1 MKQYQHL
8 IGTVDNNTDV
18 TAPNGNTRDIMNTVI
33 FADGKAGAYCA
44 QLAQALK
51 GADQVQTCYNIWKF
65 WKENVK
71 YAEDQ
76 DGVQLIKSPA
86 VLYHLGEGDCKSYS
100 VAVAAC
106 LKQLNINY
114 AYRFITQTASE
125 PFHHVYI
132 IAYTNKGTVL
142 IDCVIDFFN
151 KENPYE
157 RKKDIQGKHTA
168 PQPNRAA
175 IGRTGA
181 RGVHYLP
188 NTIGA
193 TQAELSNNT
202 WIAFDKQFA
211 DEPKKGPNG
220 LIQKCKAYGYADI
233 ENGTRWGSIKR
244 NKLKKAWSENFDVF
258 LASGSQLL
266 YMYWDSNQAPR
277 PAYVEINGQQISFSG
292 KTGQAV
298 EFKSVLLDDLQLRT
312 PTIRLLCALSV
323 YNTYGI
329 TMEHMLDRCYNM
341 VNFGQPWKPAPGVPY
356 YNFKTGVFVNQ
367 GTTPE
372 SLEMALKILMC
383 LPAAGGVT
391 RPFGQPYISAG
402 GWYIQN
408 GATDALFAEYKKNY
422 VWSDYEKGR
431 ISLLTEDAFAPCYA
445 AYQQWISGNMPALP
459 AASVYN
465 GKSERFRVGKIKPAI
480 GGDPI
485 TLSVG
490 AIIAI
495 VVAVINALAAIAGI
509 VAKILAINKTPA
521 SQQLVTNPPAD
532 FQMEYQTVEGCFIGR
547 APAECGARK
556 AKYCPD
562 GTFVCLTDAELA
574 LPGNQPGAP
583 SNGFLGGNKST
594 WLLVGIA
601 AVLLFFG
608 LSGSSKSN
616 S

>member
-1 MKQYQHL
+1 LKQYQHL

-18 TAPNGNTRDIMNTVI
+18 TAPNGNTRDIMNTVL

-51 GADQVQTCYNIWKF
+51 GADQVQTCYNVWKF

-71 YAEDQ
+71 YSEDR
-76 DGVQLIKSPA
+76 DGVQVIKSPA
-86 VLYHLGEGDCKSYS
+86 MLYHLGEGDCKSYS

-106 LKQLNINY
+106 LKQLGIQY

-132 IAYTNKGTVL
+132 VAYTDKGTVL

-202 WIAFDKQFA
+202 WIALDADFKARYQEIKQACKAAGFA
-211 DEPKKGPNG
+211 DIDNEYPAAI
-220 LIQKCKAYGYADI
+220 L
-233 ENGTRWGSIKR
+233 RR
-244 NKLKKAWSENFDVF
+244 NKFKKVWGDNFEAF
-258 LASGSQLL
+258 LQSANTLL
-266 YMYWDSNQAPR
+266 YLYWDNTQATMPTN
-277 PAYVEINGQQISFSG
+277 PMPPDNVSIFV
-292 KTGQAV
+292 KTGPGSTFRDSLTAMG
-298 EFKSVLLDDLQLRT
+298 LRSNT
-312 PTIRLLCALSV
+312 FRTLAALSCF
-323 YNTYGI
+323 NTYGI

-367 GTTPE
+367 GNTPE

-391 RPFGQPYISAG
+391 RPYGQPYISAG

-408 GATDALFAEYKKNY
+408 GATDAVFAEYKKNY

-431 ISLLTEDAFAPCYA
+431 ISLLTADAFAPCYA

-459 AASVYN
+459 AAVVYK
-465 GKSERFRVGKIKPAI
+465 GAKDKIRVGKIKPAV
-480 GGDPI
+480 GDLGI
-485 TLSVG
+485 SAILSIVG
-490 AIIAI
+490 LIIA
-495 VVAVINALAAIAGI
+495 ALGPILKFIADITGRTNTPIPQRGI
-509 VAKILAINKTPA
+509 PC
-521 SQQLVTNPPAD
+521 PPPD
-532 FQMEYQTVEGCFIGR
+532 FQMEYQTVDGCYIGR
-547 APAECGARK
+547 APAECGAQK

-562 GTFVCLTDAELA
+562 GTFVCLTDTQLA
-574 LPGNQPGAP
+574 LPENQAGTPRG
-583 SNGFLGGNKST
+583 GFGVGSST
-594 WLLVGIA
+594 WLLLGLA

-608 LSGSSKSN
+608 LSGSDKSN